1 LEFSNQSSAKS
12 ESVGKSAIPVLHSR
26 IDSDTDPDADPEK
39 TRSLIQREVRTAAL
53 VSDAN
58 TEKGGATI
66 GVGVGIG
73 IGIEKTED

>member
-1 LEFSNQSSAKS
+1 
-12 ESVGKSAIPVLHSR
+12 
-26 IDSDTDPDADPEK
+26 
-39 TRSLIQREVRTAAL
+39 